1 MIFFNCQRDAITV
14 GTVIFCVPFAGLLG
28 FIKGAPFP
36 LNSAVRPVIK
46 AAAEHPHTRSKNT
59 SGNFTLSHLKQL
71 LEKASRE
78 SEWLRKCKSA
88 SLSG

>member
-36 LNSAVRPVIK
+36 LSFVVHPVMK
-46 AAAEHPHTRSKNT
+46 AAAEHPHTRTKNT
-59 SGNFTLSHLKQL
+59 GGNLTLSHLKQL
-71 LEKASRE
+71 LEKASGE